1 MKRHWYDTF
10 PFEISN
16 LEFKQER
23 STKQETLEIRY
34 GELFEEPILL
44 GSFGLTFSHKN
55 EFKFDLPVKQCSTI
69 E

>member
-16 LEFKQER
+16 LEIE
-23 STKQETLEIRY
+23 QETLEIWY
-34 GELFEEPILL
+34 GQLFEVPILL